1 MPKHRVKIIIPI
13 IVAIIMVSI
22 FMLTVFTGKEASSIP
37 PWAKPGFV
45 LEYSNG
51 YTYVVKTV
59 SNGKAE
65 IIVINATLNRNVD
78 ALKYLIN
85 KGNYRIINVDLD
97 RGYLYFTTGM
107 GESSVVSALEE
118 AGLEIESI
126 KLIADIPN
134 NYSRIIDSEL
144 GVRKAKVY
152 ELKLGGDK
160 MEGSLR
166 VHVDKELHVILY
178 IEGLIYYKET
188 QLSTAYAINLM
199 RYYTVNPDILSAS
212 P

>member
-22 FMLTVFTGKEASSIP
+22 FMLTVFTGKETSSIP

-59 SNGKAE
+59 SNDKAE
-65 IIVINATLNRNVD
+65 IIVIDAVLNRNVD
-78 ALKYLIN
+78 ALKYLIS

-97 RGYLYFTTGM
+97 RGYLYFTTGI

-134 NYSRIIDSEL
+134 NYSRIVDSEL
-144 GVRKAKVY
+144 DVRKAKVY

-199 RYYTVNPDILSAS
+199 RYYTVNPGILSAS